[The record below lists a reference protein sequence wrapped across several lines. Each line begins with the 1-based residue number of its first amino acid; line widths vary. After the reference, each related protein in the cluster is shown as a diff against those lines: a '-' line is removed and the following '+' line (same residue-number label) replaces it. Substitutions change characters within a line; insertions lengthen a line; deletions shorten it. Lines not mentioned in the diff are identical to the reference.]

1 MSATMQTQAFPIL
14 ITSADDEIL
23 RDLVTA
29 LEVAIRY
36 GPDVSTDDPISWS
49 HVRIALKLA
58 KLLQA

>member
-1 MSATMQTQAFPIL
+1 MQPQAVPVLTTQ
-14 ITSADDEIL
+14 SADDEIL

>member
-1 MSATMQTQAFPIL
+1 MSATMQPSAVPIL
-14 ITSADDEIL
+14 TLPVAAQIIAA
-23 RDLVTA
+23 LVTQ

-49 HVRIALKLA
+49 HVRSALALA

>member
-1 MSATMQTQAFPIL
+1 MEPQAFPIL

-23 RDLVTA
+23 ADLVTE